1 MNTGQIISGAGHV
14 GLIFWVLFG
23 GLFSPEP
30 LPVVTSEVSV
40 ITGKEYAALIAAE
53 QSPDAVAIVET
64 PELPKIDQ
72 TVPDLSSATDTAPD
86 LSQPD
91 TTQETPPDTAPD
103 VSQITPPD
111 VADVGTE
118 TPQLLPP
125 NEDVAIMLPE
135 ISIRPQQRPSTRVA
149 PIPVA
154 PSEPDV
160 RIDNVAQPEVAPDE
174 TAQTQQEQT
183 DATAQEEASTRIVTE
198 AEKAAPSQSLRPR
211 VRPTRR
217 PEPVPE
223 PQDTQ
228 TTNNSDTSVN
238 DALQEALA
246 ANNTNTP
253 APSGPPMTRGEK
265 DVLRLAVEL
274 CWNVGALSSEAL
286 RTTVVVAVSMTTD
299 AKPITSSIRQLSA
312 TGGSGA
318 AAQQAY
324 EAARRAIIRCG
335 GSGYDLPRDK
345 YERWRNIEITFNPE
359 KMRIK

>member
-1 MNTGQIISGAGHV
+1 MNTGQIISGAGHL

-30 LPVVTSEVSV
+30 VIVETTDVSM
-40 ITGKEYAALIAAE
+40 ITGEEYAALIAAE
-53 QSPDAVAIVET
+53 QAPDAVAMVET
-64 PELPKIDQ
+64 PELPEIDN
-72 TVPDLSSATDTAPD
+72 TNPDLSSATDTVPD

-91 TTQETPPDTAPD
+91 TAQEAPPDTAPD

-111 VADVGTE
+111 MAEVSDKAPE
-118 TPQLLPP
+118 LLPP
-125 NEDVAIMLPE
+125 NEEVAVMVPE
-135 ISIRPQQRPSTRVA
+135 VSPRPQERPSARVA

-160 RIDNVAQPEVAPDE
+160 RIDDVAQPEVAPDE
-174 TAQTQQEQT
+174 TSQTPREQT
-183 DATAQEEASTRIVTE
+183 EATAQDEASTRIVTE
-198 AEKAAPSQSLRPR
+198 AEKAAPSQSLRPQ

-217 PEPVPE
+217 PEPAEE

-228 TTNNSDTSVN
+228 TAETPDTSVK
-238 DALQEALA
+238 DALAEALA
-246 ANNTNTP
+246 ASTAEPST
-253 APSGPPMTRGEK
+253 PSGPPMTRGEK
-265 DVLRLAVEL
+265 DALRLAVQQ

-286 RTTVVVAVSMTTD
+286 RTTVVVAVSMTKD
-299 AKPITSSIRQLSA
+299 GKPVTGSIKQLSA

-335 GSGYDLPRDK
+335 ATGYNLPRDK
-345 YERWRNIEITFNPE
+345 YDRWRHIEITFNPE